1 MYSSFFSS
9 LNSSNSSRDSCYFYY
24 ASGGFILL
32 DCNWLCSLRSWRYCK
47 RTRNKVLAA
56 KPRGEWGVGL
66 LKYHNRFV
74 RKRRRNSFGGL
85 RTEILRLRPRLYG
98 EKLSRVEGSPALP
111 SQLLT
116 TVYMSKVVPV
126 DRVKV
131 NPTKLFIG
139 PA

>member
-1 MYSSFFSS
+1 MSGDSITILALWLRKLSS
-9 LNSSNSSRDSCYFYY
+9 LGISKISMFRPLEKIRQYSDSGINFQRISTKLKFEPCESIRY
-24 ASGGFILL
+24 LL
-32 DCNWLCSLRSWRYCK
+32 S
-47 RTRNKVLAA
+47 T
-56 KPRGEWGVGL
+56 
-66 LKYHNRFV
+66 
-74 RKRRRNSFGGL
+74 NSFGFG
-85 RTEILRLRPRLYG
+85 TLRPRLYG
-98 EKLSRVEGSPALP
+98 EKLSRVEGSPTLP

>member
-1 MYSSFFSS
+1 MDIVYQLRNIHRKLLLISLF
-9 LNSSNSSRDSCYFYY
+9 LNSFCFDALNLYDQYVSPVSINTSSY
-24 ASGGFILL
+24 
-32 DCNWLCSLRSWRYCK
+32 
-47 RTRNKVLAA
+47 
-56 KPRGEWGVGL
+56 GL
-66 LKYHNRFV
+66 LSTLDLYNFV
-74 RKRRRNSFGGL
+74 RG
-85 RTEILRLRPRLYG
+85 LRPRSYG

-131 NPTKLFIG
+131 NPTKFIID

>member
-1 MYSSFFSS
+1 MAAALYVLLSLMQYAFLFTMDMLRMTQVVQLFLYLQLKSYEAKIQMLLVFSWNPAQPRYVTMNILSF
-9 LNSSNSSRDSCYFYY
+9 LKAYNTTHY
-24 ASGGFILL
+24 A
-32 DCNWLCSLRSWRYCK
+32 
-47 RTRNKVLAA
+47 
-56 KPRGEWGVGL
+56 RG
-66 LKYHNRFV
+66 
-74 RKRRRNSFGGL
+74 
-85 RTEILRLRPRLYG
+85 LRPRLNG

>member
-1 MYSSFFSS
+1 ME
-9 LNSSNSSRDSCYFYY
+9 DS
-24 ASGGFILL
+24 A
-32 DCNWLCSLRSWRYCK
+32 
-47 RTRNKVLAA
+47 V
-56 KPRGEWGVGL
+56 
-66 LKYHNRFV
+66 
-74 RKRRRNSFGGL
+74 
-85 RTEILRLRPRLYG
+85 RPRLYG

-139 PA
+139 PP